1 MRNDEQRSTAQAK
14 FLRRNMTHAE
24 ALLWSRLRRS
34 HGLHIRRLHPI
45 GPFIVDFACVA
56 ARLVI
61 EVDGSVH
68 ESVAVSVRDMSRN
81 DFLIAQGWHI
91 LRLSNRDVF
100 SDVEGAAGR
109 VREVVFALAARAPTV
124 MPLA

>member
-1 MRNDEQRSTAQAK
+1 MRNAEQRSTVQAK
-14 FLRRNMTHAE
+14 VLRRNMTHAE
-24 ALLWSRLRRS
+24 ALLWSRLRRTP
-34 HGLHIRRLHPI
+34 GLHIRRQHPI
-45 GPFIVDFACVA
+45 GPFIVDFACFA

-68 ESVAVSVRDMSRN
+68 ESVAVCARDTARD
-81 DFLIAQGWHI
+81 DFLIAHGWHV